1 MRLNKTLVPTLKE
14 DPVEAQVV
22 SHKLMLRSGMIRQLG
37 AGIYNWLPLGLRV
50 LRKVENIVR
59 QEMDRSGAQEVLMPA
74 VQPAE
79 LWKETGRWAMYG
91 AELLRFKD
99 RGQRDFCFG
108 PTHEEVITDMVRN
121 EIRSYKQLPANFYQ
135 IQTKFRDEV
144 RPRFGIMRGRE
155 FLMKDAYSFD
165 LDQDSLDKSY
175 ELMFSTY
182 QKIFT
187 RCGLNFSAVEADTGA
202 IGGADSHE
210 FHVLAK
216 SGEDEIASCDSCDYA
231 ANLEKAVAGR
241 PPKPDSTPSAEIMER
256 VATPNI
262 KTIDEVAGFF
272 KVPVEQTVKSMV
284 VETSEGAF
292 MLLLRGDHELNEIK
306 AANLLDGDNFTIPDA
321 EAVQCLTGV
330 SVGSL
335 GPVGAGLPIVADLM
349 LEDSL
354 NFVCGA
360 SQDGF
365 HLTGVNWERDLPRP
379 RFVDLRN
386 IQVGDLCS
394 RCDSGHFRF
403 DRGIE
408 VGHVFKLGD
417 KYTKAMQMTVLNQ
430 GGREQTPL
438 MGCYGIGVSR
448 IVAAAIEQNHDD
460 SGIVWPISLAPF
472 HVEILLINP
481 KEAVAAELAEEIYT
495 RLQANGIDPL
505 LDDRNERLGVKFK
518 DADLIGA
525 PLRVVIGGRGVK
537 EGVVEVQSRQDGES
551 EKVPIAEVT
560 ELLINRVQVLLGH
573 V

>member
-1 MRLNKTLVPTLKE
+1 MRLSQTLLPTLKE

-37 AGIYNWLPLGLRV
+37 AGIYSWLPLGLRV

-59 QEMDRSGAQEVLMPA
+59 EEMDRAGAQEVLLPA

-79 LWKETGRWAMYG
+79 LWQETGRWSKYG

-99 RGQRDFCFG
+99 RGDRDFCFG
-108 PTHEEVITDMVRN
+108 PTHEEVITDLVRH
-121 EIRSYKQLPANFYQ
+121 ELRSYKQLPANFYQ

-165 LDQDSLDKSY
+165 LDQESLDNSY
-175 ELMFSTY
+175 KQMFTAY
-182 QKIFT
+182 QNIFK
-187 RCGLNFSAVEADTGA
+187 RCGLQFRAVEADSGA
-202 IGGADSHE
+202 IGGSDSHE
-210 FHVLAK
+210 FHVLAD
-216 SGEDEIASCDSCDYA
+216 SGEDAIASCDSCDYA
-231 ANLEKAVAGR
+231 ANLEKAVAGGS
-241 PPKPDSTPSAEIMER
+241 PEAVPAGADMQK
-256 VATPNI
+256 VATPEI
-262 KTIDEVAGFF
+262 KSIDDVAGFF
-272 KVPVEQTVKSMV
+272 NISADKTVKALLV
-284 VETSEGAF
+284 QTDKGEF

-306 AANLLDGDNFTIPDA
+306 AENYLDGDGFKLVEPG
-321 EAVQCLTGV
+321 AVQKSTGV

-335 GPVGAGLPIVADLM
+335 GPVGATTPIIADN
-349 LEDSL
+349 SL
-354 NFVCGA
+354 AGMSDFICGA
-360 SQDGF
+360 NEDGF
-365 HLTGVNWERDLPRP
+365 HLTGVNWERDLPLP
-379 RFVDLRN
+379 KFADLRN
-386 IQVGDLCS
+386 VQAGDLCS
-394 RCDSGHFRF
+394 RCGAGTLRL

-417 KYTKAMQMTVLNQ
+417 KYSKAMQMTVLNQ

-460 SGIVWPISLAPF
+460 SGIVWPIFLAPF

-481 KEAVAAELAEEIYT
+481 KEEAAAKLAEEIYEYLKA
-495 RLQANGIDPL
+495 RGIEAL

-525 PLRVVIGGRGVK
+525 PLRVVIGGRGIK
-537 EGVVEVQSRQDGES
+537 DGAVEVQSRHDGVA
-551 EKVPIAEVT
+551 EKVAIDAVGDLLLKRAED
-560 ELLINRVQVLLGH
+560 LLKGGV
-573 V
+573 